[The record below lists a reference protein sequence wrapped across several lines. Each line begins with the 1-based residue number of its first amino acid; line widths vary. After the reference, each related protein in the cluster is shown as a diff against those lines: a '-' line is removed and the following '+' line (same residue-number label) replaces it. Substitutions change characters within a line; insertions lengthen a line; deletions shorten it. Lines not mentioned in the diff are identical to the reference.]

1 MQKARWEKVELNL
14 PDGSQISAV
23 APVIISASR
32 STDIPAFHSAWLMHR
47 LRDGY
52 AAWRNPFN
60 QTVQYISF
68 SRARVI
74 VFWTKD
80 PTPLLPYLHEIA
92 DMGFNFYFQFTLND
106 YVLENWE
113 PRVPSVEHRVDTMA
127 ELCRR
132 IGRDRIIWRFDPL
145 LLSDKVTEDVLAQ
158 KIEHIGN
165 LVAPY
170 TSKLVFS
177 FADISTYKKVRNNL
191 THARINYLEFDSGSM
206 RCLAERI
213 VRLNTNW
220 KLELATCAEAGSFED
235 LGVQHN
241 RCIDGE
247 LMLRLFPDDKKL
259 RNFLMSVQHPLML
272 NMSGL
277 DSQGQT
283 KLKDVGQRKECGCII
298 SKDIGA
304 YNTCAHL
311 CTYCYANISEKAV
324 AKNFIHYSHDKVCIA

>member
-1 MQKARWEKVELNL
+1 MKKGPWEKVELNL
-14 PDGSQISAV
+14 PDGSQVSAV

-60 QTVQYISF
+60 QAVQYISF

-74 VFWTKD
+74 VFWTKN
-80 PTPLLPYLHEIA
+80 PAPLLPYLQEIE

-106 YVLENWE
+106 YVQENWE
-113 PRVPSVEHRVDTMA
+113 PRVPSVECRVETMA
-127 ELCRR
+127 DLSER
-132 IGRDRIIWRFDPL
+132 IGPERIIWRFDPL
-145 LLSDKVTEDVLAQ
+145 LLSDKVTEDLLAQ
-158 KIEHIGN
+158 KIERVGN
-165 LVAPY
+165 LVHPY

-177 FADISTYKKVRNNL
+177 FADISTYRKVHNNL
-191 THARINYLEFDSGSM
+191 TNAGVNYFEFDSASM
-206 RCLAERI
+206 QRMAERI

-220 KLELATCAEAGSFED
+220 KLELATCAEAASFED
-235 LGVQHN
+235 LGIQHN

-259 RNFLMSVQHPLML
+259 RNFLMSAQRSLL
-272 NMSGL
+272 LDMSGL
-277 DSQGQT
+277 DSKWQA
-283 KLKDVGQRKECGCII
+283 KFKDTGQRKECGCIM

-311 CTYCYANISEKAV
+311 CTYCYANTSERV
-324 AKNFIHYSHDKVCIA
+324 VMKNFKEYSLGKPCII